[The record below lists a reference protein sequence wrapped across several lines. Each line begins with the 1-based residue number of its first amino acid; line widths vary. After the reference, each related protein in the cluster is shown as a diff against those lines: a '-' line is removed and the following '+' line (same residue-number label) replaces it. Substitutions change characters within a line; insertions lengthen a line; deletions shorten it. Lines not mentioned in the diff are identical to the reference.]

1 MKQKKL
7 ECQDVSSANRDARA
21 ARYSLSRNLSC
32 TEKHGVRV
40 LGEHQVN
47 DSGLG
52 HPGQL
57 DLGFAA
63 CLQRGGRVESA
74 RRLDTNRDG
83 THDGMMKAIGVQD
96 RLERIAGP
104 VVCPLDDL
112 ATLQSRTLGSIKNE
126 MGCEWQLRQAL
137 ASHEQSSEFR
147 VLGLP
152 VTGLR
157 STDPIAINQIKIEK
171 GENNDSGTQK
181 AHLASIPTHRV
192 RSPRTFSRK
201 PSFIAR

>member
-1 MKQKKL
+1 
-7 ECQDVSSANRDARA
+7 
-21 ARYSLSRNLSC
+21 
-32 TEKHGVRV
+32 
-40 LGEHQVN
+40 
-47 DSGLG
+47 
-52 HPGQL
+52 
-57 DLGFAA
+57 
-63 CLQRGGRVESA
+63 
-74 RRLDTNRDG
+74 
-83 THDGMMKAIGVQD
+83 MKAIGVQD

-112 ATLQSRTLGSIKNE
+112 ATLQSRTLGSIENE

-201 PSFIAR
+201 PSFIVR